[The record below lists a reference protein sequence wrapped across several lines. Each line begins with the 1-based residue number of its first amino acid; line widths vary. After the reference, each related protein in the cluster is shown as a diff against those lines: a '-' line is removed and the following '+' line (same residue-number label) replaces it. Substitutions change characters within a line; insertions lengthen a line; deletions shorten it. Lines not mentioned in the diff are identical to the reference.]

1 MTTTPRRSLQYLL
14 SVDRGLRK
22 ISLRRLRT
30 ATTAR
35 TRRQRIRRTSKRRRA
50 APDHSFTGRALT
62 VAGIALIAIA
72 AFAASRGA
80 QQLSSAEALV
90 AATSTLES
98 PQTISIAGAGGATP
112 APPPAV
118 DDRHRPE
125 VATAGHIAR
134 PAAVSATTASPRPSA
149 ARPTDA
155 PAPAIA
161 RKTSGAARTEP
172 AAATLEH
179 SADDASPSVT
189 IAGCVERDRKSFWL
203 KSVSGDDVPRTRSW
217 KSGFFRKRA
226 SSLALTDATD
236 GVGLEGYVGQR
247 VAATGRLAN
256 GELRANS
263 LQQLAGSCSGS

>member
-35 TRRQRIRRTSKRRRA
+35 TRRHRIRRTSKRRRA
-50 APDHSFTGRALT
+50 APDPSFTGRALT

-80 QQLSSAEALV
+80 KQTSNPEALV
-90 AATSTLES
+90 TATGTLES
-98 PQTISIAGAGGATP
+98 PQTISIAGTGGATP
-112 APPPAV
+112 APPATV
-118 DDRHRPE
+118 DDRHRPD
-125 VATAGHIAR
+125 VGAAGHVSR
-134 PAAVSATTASPRPSA
+134 PAAVSIAATATRPSTA
-149 ARPTDA
+149 HPTDA

-172 AAATLEH
+172 AAATVEH
-179 SADDASPSVT
+179 FADDVSPSVT

-256 GELRANS
+256 GELRAIS
-263 LQQLAGSCSGS
+263 LQQLADSCSGS